1 MVYMYLTEL
10 TFCIRNASAAL
21 VMKYG
26 IGPVFMI
33 REPPVTHTI

>member
-1 MVYMYLTEL
+1 MVYMYLTGL

-26 IGPVFMI
+26 IGPFVMI
-33 REPPVTHTI
+33 HGPPVTHTI